1 MCGIAGSID
10 LAGQRQPDKSQLQRM
25 AAALVH
31 RGPDDSGFLLAPG
44 VGLAHRRLS
53 IVGLEDGQ
61 QPILNEDSSVAV
73 ICNGELFDFPE
84 RRAELEAKGHVFRTH
99 SDCEIIVH
107 LYEEHGEDLFP
118 YLKGQFAFALVD
130 LARRKVILARDR
142 VGICP
147 LFWSRQGDVVY
158 FASEIKALIDS
169 GAVRPEA
176 DPRGIDHLFT
186 FFTLGS
192 RRTAFKGVQALA
204 PGHYVKI
211 DLPQGG
217 SPAAPVERKYWDF
230 DFPDWGDE
238 VDGDESQLIDGF
250 QSVFTRATEI
260 RLRADV
266 PVVGYL
272 SGGVDSAYVLATAAR
287 VAGRPLPSFTLRIPG
302 KDLDEVDSAMEACR
316 AIGGDP
322 TVVEAGHDC
331 IKDSYVALTRAAE
344 CPVLDTSC
352 AALLALSRAVKAQ
365 GYKTVLTG
373 EGADEA
379 FAGYLWFK
387 IRELGRK
394 LDVGD
399 AFRPSTLMSRLTRK
413 WQAPALG
420 FDDFKRID
428 GLIGGPHAQS
438 LLYNLVATSR
448 ERYFSEG
455 FREQLD
461 GHVAYEDLD
470 LDLERMARWHPLNR
484 SLYLGYKVHLAGHLL
499 TSKGDRIA
507 MANSVEARYPFLDE
521 DVIAFASSLHPRWKL
536 KRSVRDKYLLR
547 RAAEHVLP
555 REVAQR
561 RKHMFQAP
569 LADSFLVHAPA
580 FVRELISEE
589 SLKRTGY
596 FDVARVRRDCGLV
609 AARGG
614 SEDLGKFD
622 SLGLGGVVATQ
633 LWHHLFLGG
642 GLCSL
647 PTSDGTAQPQPP
659 RRAGRSLRLKPVL
672 PSHAL
677 ARSRARPRS
686 RSAHPSLST
695 GLA

>member
-10 LAGQRQPDKSQLQRM
+10 LADQRQPNNALLRRM

-31 RGPDDSGFLLAPG
+31 RGPDDSGFLFAPG

-53 IVGLEDGQ
+53 IVGLEDGR
-61 QPILNEDSSVAV
+61 QPIVNEDRSVAV
-73 ICNGELFDFPE
+73 VCNGELFDFPE

-118 YLKGQFAFALVD
+118 HLKGQFAFALAD
-130 LARRKVILARDR
+130 FTNRRVILARDR

-147 LFWSRQGDVVY
+147 LFWSRQGSVVY

-176 DPRGIDHLFT
+176 DPKGLDHLFT
-186 FFTLGS
+186 FFALGG
-192 RRTAFKGVQALA
+192 RRTTFKDVQAIA
-204 PGHYVKI
+204 PGHYIKV
-211 DLPQGG
+211 DLSKGG
-217 SPAAPVERKYWDF
+217 AAVSPVERKYWDF

-238 VDGDESQLIDGF
+238 LDGKQSKLTDDF
-250 QSVFTRATEI
+250 QAAFIRATEI

-287 VAGRPLPSFTLRIPG
+287 IADRPLPSFTLRIPG
-302 KDLDEVDSAMEACR
+302 KDLDEVDSAMEASD
-316 AIGGDP
+316 AIGSHP
-322 TVVEAGHDC
+322 TVVEAGSDC

-352 AALLALSRAVKAQ
+352 AALLALSREVRSQ

-387 IRELGRK
+387 IREIGRK

-399 AFRPSTLMSRLTRK
+399 AFRPSTLLSRLARK
-413 WQAPALG
+413 WQAPELG
-420 FDDFKRID
+420 FAEFERID
-428 GLIGGPHAQS
+428 TLIGGPHAQS
-438 LLYNLVATSR
+438 LIYNLVATSR
-448 ERYFSEG
+448 ERYFSTG
-455 FREQLD
+455 FREQLG

-470 LDLERMARWHPLNR
+470 LDLGRMSRWHPLNR

-521 DVIAFASSLHPRWKL
+521 DVIAYVSRLHPRWKL
-536 KRSVRDKYLLR
+536 KHSMRDKYLLR
-547 RAAEHVLP
+547 QAAERVLP
-555 REVAQR
+555 KEIAQR

-569 LADSFLVHAPA
+569 LANSFLVHAPK

-596 FDVARVRRDCGLV
+596 FDVARVRRDCELV
-609 AARGG
+609 AQEGI
-614 SEDLGKFD
+614 SQELGKFD

-633 LWHHLFLGG
+633 LWHHLYLGG
-642 GLCSL
+642 ELCSL
-647 PTSDGTAQPQPP
+647 PASDDVAQPQ
-659 RRAGRSLRLKPVL
+659 AA
-672 PSHAL
+672 PSRQAV
-677 ARSRARPRS
+677 A
-686 RSAHPSLST
+686 
-695 GLA
+695 

>member
-1 MCGIAGSID
+1 MCGIAGSVD
-10 LAGQRQPDKSQLQRM
+10 LAGQREPDKALLRRM

-31 RGPDDSGFLLAPG
+31 RGPDDSGFLSAPG
-44 VGLAHRRLS
+44 VGFAHRRLS

-61 QPILNEDSSVAV
+61 QPIFNEDRSVAV

-84 RRAELEAKGHVFRTH
+84 RRAALEAKGHVFRTH

-107 LYEEHGEDLFP
+107 LYEEYGEDLFP
-118 YLKGQFAFALVD
+118 HLKGQFAFALVD
-130 LARRKVILARDR
+130 FARRKVILARDR

-158 FASEIKALIDS
+158 FASEIKALIAS

-176 DPRGIDHLFT
+176 DPRGLDHLFT

-192 RRTAFKGVQALA
+192 RRTTFKGVQAIA
-204 PGHYVKI
+204 PGHYIKI
-211 DLPQGG
+211 DLPDGG
-217 SPAAPVERKYWDF
+217 ATVSPVERKYWDF

-238 VDGDESQLIDGF
+238 VDGDESQLVDGF
-250 QSVFTRATEI
+250 EQAFARATEI

-302 KDLDEVDSAMEACR
+302 KELDETDSAMEASR
-316 AIGGDP
+316 AIGGQS
-322 TVVEAGHDC
+322 TVVKAGPDC
-331 IKDSYVALTRAAE
+331 IMDSYAGLTRAAE

-352 AALLALSRAVKAQ
+352 AALLALSREVRSQ

-399 AFRPSTLMSRLTRK
+399 AFRPSTALSRLARK
-413 WQAPALG
+413 WQAPELG
-420 FDDFKRID
+420 FGELKRID

-438 LLYNLVATSR
+438 LIYNLVAMSR
-448 ERYFSEG
+448 ERYFSAG

-470 LDLERMARWHPLNR
+470 LDLDRMARWHPLNR

-499 TSKGDRIA
+499 ASKGDRIA

-521 DVIAFASSLHPRWKL
+521 DVIAYVSRLHPRWKL
-536 KRSVRDKYLLR
+536 KRSMHDKYLLR
-547 RAAEHVLP
+547 QAAERVLP
-555 REVAQR
+555 HDVAQR

-569 LADSFLVHAPA
+569 LADSFLVDAPA

-596 FDVARVRRDCGLV
+596 FDVAAVRRDCALV
-609 AARGG
+609 AAKG
-614 SEDLGKFD
+614 SSGADLGKFE

-633 LWHHLFLGG
+633 LWHHLYLGG

-647 PTSDGTAQPQPP
+647 PASDDATAQPQ
-659 RRAGRSLRLKPVL
+659 AA
-672 PSHAL
+672 PSSQAV
-677 ARSRARPRS
+677 A
-686 RSAHPSLST
+686 
-695 GLA
+695 